1 MFKREFSNSVQL
13 LYVYATAQVNTRNY
27 LAMSQS
33 RSRCSASNTDF
44 DPAEEGALGLMR
56 FVRHRRKKSRYNH
69 KHIWQ
74 ELLIVQENPA
84 GLWIRL
90 MSLTNRIHLR

>member
-13 LYVYATAQVNTRNY
+13 LYVYATAQVNSRNY
-27 LAMSQS
+27 LAVSQT
-33 RSRCSASNTDF
+33 RSRCSASNF
-44 DPAEEGALGLMR
+44 DPIEEGAFSLMR

-74 ELLIVQENPA
+74 EQLIVQENPA
-84 GLWIRL
+84 ARQDTPHV
-90 MSLTNRIHLR
+90 SDQ